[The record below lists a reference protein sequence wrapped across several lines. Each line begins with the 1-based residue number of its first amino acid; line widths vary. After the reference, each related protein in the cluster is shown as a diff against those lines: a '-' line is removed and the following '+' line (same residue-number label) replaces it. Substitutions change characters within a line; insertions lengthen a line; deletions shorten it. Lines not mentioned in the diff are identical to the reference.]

1 MELSC
6 LKNKKLLKKCLI
18 FREMEFLATSLKN
31 FLYFRGILKKKVQ
44 IFCLLREN
52 LSNIST
58 KEKSFL

>member
-1 MELSC
+1 MSYISGNGISGHQL
-6 LKNKKLLKKCLI
+6 KKLFI
-18 FREMEFLATSLKN
+18 FQGDLE
-31 FLYFRGILKKKVQ
+31 KKKVQ